1 MRQLFPSRLIMKPR
15 VSIPPYS
22 CGKYGWNQVSPEDV
36 LYVDPERGGGSHVE
50 SKDTKKDGD
59 PVPYPMVDGIAVSGK
74 RIDLQR
80 PTKVL
85 QMRERLRE
93 LRKKIAR

>member
-1 MRQLFPSRLIMKPR
+1 MKPR

-36 LYVDPERGGGSHVE
+36 LHVDPERGGGSHV
-50 SKDTKKDGD
+50 DTKKDGD
-59 PVPYPMVDGIAVSGK
+59 PAPYPMVDGIAVSGK